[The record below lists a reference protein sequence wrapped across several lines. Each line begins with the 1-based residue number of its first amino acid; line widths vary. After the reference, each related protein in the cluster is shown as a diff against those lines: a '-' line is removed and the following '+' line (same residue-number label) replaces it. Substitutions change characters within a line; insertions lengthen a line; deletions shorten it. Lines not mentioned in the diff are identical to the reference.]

1 MPTVKATVK
10 DRFAFLPR
18 FRYEEEL
25 AAGTTVELLG
35 EEARHALRVRRLRPG
50 DAVALVDGRG
60 TTARGELLRLTNAG
74 VLVELSEVARNLNEL
89 PQRIILYQALVKH
102 RRFENAL
109 AMTTAL
115 GVAAIIP
122 LLSERSIARPNPER
136 LHKYQQR
143 WSKLAWEEVKV
154 AERSVVPAIGSTVD
168 LPIAITCGAC
178 DYKIIL
184 TPRKG
189 VPALDRLVE
198 RLHIEPGERLALIIG
213 PEGDFTEEE
222 YESAI
227 AAGCQPASLGDRLLR
242 SEYAGIMAVA
252 ATLVGLGALE
262 EYP

>member
-1 MPTVKATVK
+1 MHTVKETVK

-18 FRYEEEL
+18 FRYEDEL
-25 AAGTTVELLG
+25 AGGTTVELLG
-35 EEARHALRVRRLRPG
+35 EEARHALRARRLRPG

-60 TTARGELLRLTNAG
+60 ITARGQLLRLTSSG
-74 VLVELSEVARNLNEL
+74 VLVELTETARNLNEL
-89 PQRIILYQALVKH
+89 PQRIVLYQALVKH

-115 GVAAIIP
+115 GVSAIIP
-122 LLSERSIARPNPER
+122 LLSERSIARPNMER
-136 LHKYQQR
+136 LSKNIER
-143 WSKLAWEEVKV
+143 WKKLAWEEVKV
-154 AERSVVPAIGSTVD
+154 AERSVVPAIGAMVD
-168 LPIAITCGAC
+168 LPIAIGCSAC
-178 DYKIIL
+178 DHKIIL

-198 RLHIEPGERLALIIG
+198 RLHIEAGERLALIIG

-227 AAGCQPASLGDRLLR
+227 AAGCLPASLGDRLLR